1 MARNHDR
8 LQFIVLLV
16 SSVSLLSVSL
26 PSMSSAADQGEPTW
40 TIMVYMAADA
50 EPVLP
55 WEEDMNEME
64 AADLMDWMDVVVL
77 IDPLGFGD
85 SVLLEVERDASPDI
99 VSTEVDDGGE
109 VIPMTGE
116 ADMASP
122 DTLRDFITFT
132 ARNYPADRFALVL
145 WGHGGGWY
153 GLCQD
158 GLLALQLPDLAYALG
173 AATEE
178 MGRKLDIVI
187 ADSCAEGVLE
197 TMYELREAAD
207 WYVGSEMTVPAQ
219 GLRYDLVLDSL
230 SRDRNVSPADWGAH
244 ICEIH
249 RVTLY
254 FDSWSAT
261 MATFDLGA
269 LDGFAGSLEALSTS
283 MEGYAGIYRGA
294 LMGALLQTAASDLV
308 EWYLDMGDA
317 LKKLASSSLP
327 LEVRYMAFET
337 LLAYDALVY
346 DFELYA
352 NPFEDDFD
360 TVSNYTGAA
369 VYAPGDDAMDELYGA
384 LSFSGVGWGDATSLI
399 RSDEPTTVNQLGP
412 DVTYNDTDGDGE
424 LDEAVLHWDLDCDR
438 YVAWVFSQ
446 TDEGVQFV
454 GSFESDLPSLAIG
467 GVAGDLTVSASAWT
481 QGSAV
486 SHHGVNIQLTRTVDV
501 CVRVISRDGPVGDG
515 LNVRIWTAHGPV
527 GLSHTGDMFC
537 GWILVPDEA
546 AFGDL
551 LTVEVIGTDGE
562 VLAWNRTYVQGT
574 EIMLEICLVKD
585 VDDPVGTQFL
595 IPAAAL
601 VVCAIAAAF
610 YVRDEMRRRGDK
622 P

>member
-26 PSMSSAADQGEPTW
+26 SSTSSAADQDEPTW

-64 AADLMDWMDVVVL
+64 AANLMDWMDVVVL

-85 SVLLEVERDASPDI
+85 SVLLEVERDTGPDI
-99 VSTEVDDGGE
+99 VSKEIDDAGE

-122 DTLRDFITFT
+122 DTLRDFVTFT

-145 WGHGGGWY
+145 WGHSGGWY

-158 GLLALQLPDLAYALG
+158 GSVALQLPDLAYALG
-173 AATEE
+173 TATEE

-230 SRDRNVSPADWGAH
+230 SRNRNVTPEDWGAH

-254 FDSWSAT
+254 FESWSAT

-269 LDGFAGSLEALSTS
+269 LDGFARSLEALSSS
-283 MEGYAGIYRGA
+283 MEGYAGIYRGV

-327 LEVRYMAFET
+327 LEIRYMAFET
-337 LLAYDALVY
+337 LQAYDALVY

-352 NPFEDDFD
+352 SPFEDDFD
-360 TVSNYTGAA
+360 AVSNYTGAA
-369 VYAPGDDAMDELYGA
+369 IYAPGDEPMDELYGS
-384 LSFSGVGWGDATSLI
+384 LSFSAVGWGDSTSLI

-412 DVTYNDTDGDGE
+412 EVTYNDSDGDGE
-424 LDEAVLHWDLDCDR
+424 LDEAVLHWDLDCDK
-438 YVAWVFSQ
+438 YAAWVFSQ
-446 TDEGVQFV
+446 TDEGVRFV
-454 GSFESDLPSLAIG
+454 GSFESDVPSLAVG

-486 SHHGVNIQLTRTVDV
+486 SHHGLNIHLTRTVDV
-501 CVRVISRDGPVGDG
+501 CVRVMSGGGPVSDG

-562 VLAWNRTYVQGT
+562 VLAWNRSYVQGT
-574 EIMLEICLVKD
+574 EVVLEIRLVKD
-585 VDDPVGTQFL
+585 IDDPVGTQFL
-595 IPAAAL
+595 IPAAIL
-601 VVCAIAAAF
+601 GVCAIVAAL
-610 YVRDEMRRRGDK
+610 YVSDRMRRRGDTF
-622 P
+622 